1 MLIWLCVFIFVDMIG
16 YMMMVVIVIY
26 NKINKIILNIKKN
39 LKCIVINY
47 WVIYFDL

>member
-1 MLIWLCVFIFVDMIG
+1 MCIFIFVDMIG

-47 WVIYFDL
+47 